1 MTAISTLAA
10 VAQGVTF
17 VDKQLDEALAL
28 AKKQGKMVFVDCYGT
43 YC

>member
-28 AKKQGKMVFVDCYGT
+28 AKKQGKMVFVDC
-43 YC
+43 